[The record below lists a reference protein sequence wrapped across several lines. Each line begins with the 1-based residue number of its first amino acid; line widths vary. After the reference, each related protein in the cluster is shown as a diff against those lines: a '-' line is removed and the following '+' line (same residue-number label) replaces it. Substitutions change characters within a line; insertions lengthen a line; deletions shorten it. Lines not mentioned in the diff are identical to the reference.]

1 LGYVIHRPR
10 HDHGAEPLDRD
21 GGSHFCCVKNGFVGR
36 FGLETGH
43 FRVPV
48 GGETIC
54 GCVRPGPNPGCG

>member
-1 LGYVIHRPR
+1 LGYVTHRSR
-10 HDHGAEPLDRD
+10 HDLRAEPRRRD
-21 GGSHFCCVKNGFVGR
+21 GASHFCCVKNGFVGR

-54 GCVRPGPNPGCG
+54 GCVRPGRLSGCG